1 MNIVKGVADLIRR
14 TSGGQTGESTSGP
27 QVEKFSAPSPK
38 IRFRTTCLDADV
50 RFPFYGFGLGET
62 KLYYLNEVGDE
73 AILCTL
79 WGRYE
84 NAIDKGSVRQL
95 VELVEKRKLLFVFLK
110 QFLIVYKNWE
120 PVDSGQFLD
129 TASSAAP
136 TGEYSSRFDDI
147 LVGCSA
153 GHPAEIILVLT
164 EEVGQ
169 LTALVTELITNSVQS
184 ITVSGASTSFTIT
197 SEGFPVLDALKIV
210 TRSMHNCRV
219 FGYYGGIQK
228 LTTLMKGGGPFTWT
242 GGLNGQSRSRWGGVR
257 RGPTPFRFENM
268 WLKEDGFK
276 DLLKGWWQGF
286 NYNGSYSFILTE
298 KLKALK
304 IKLKEW
310 NSEVFGRIEVNK
322 RLALDKVSHWD
333 IQEQLRVLNDWELE
347 ARKEAKEDFKK
358 WVLMEEISW
367 RQKSRQT
374 WLKEGDKNT
383 RFFHKMAN
391 SNRRKNCL
399 KKIKVNGNWLSEEQE
414 IQRGVVRAFQSLLSD
429 PGGWRP
435 SVDNLE
441 FDSIG
446 VEEAARLELMFT
458 VEEVFLALSEL
469 NGDKAPG
476 PDGFTLAFW
485 HFCWDFVKDEIM
497 GLFKD
502 FFERGKFVRSL
513 NTTFLV
519 LIPKKGGA
527 EDLTDFRPISLVGS
541 LYKLLAKVL
550 ANRLKKVVGKVVSTT
565 QNAFVEGRQILDAA
579 LIANEVIDSLMKRK
593 ESGVLCKLD
602 LEKAY
607 DRINW
612 DFLLSVMKKMGF
624 GEKWA
629 GWIRWCLSTASFSV
643 LINGSPTGFFRN
655 TRGLRQGDPL
665 SPYLFVL
672 GMEALTSL
680 INRAVRGGYLSGCS
694 IRGREGAEIRVS
706 HLLFA
711 DDTLVFCENSQ
722 EQLAFLSWLLLWFEA
737 ISGLRINLNKSEIL
751 PVGRVENAELL
762 AAELG
767 CKVGSLPSTYLGLP
781 LGASHKSVMVWDGM
795 EERMRKRL
803 ALWKRQF
810 ISKGGRITLIRST
823 LASIPTYLM
832 SLMRMPKVV
841 KLRLEKIQR
850 DFLWGGGAL
859 EKKPHLIKWG
869 IVCSHKKKGGLGIRD
884 LTILNRALLCKWS
897 WRFAVE
903 RDSYWKL
910 IIGTK
915 FGVGSGGWCTCG
927 GREGYGVGL
936 WKEISKEGLLLLN
949 NVSFS
954 VGDGKRVRFW
964 KDKWCGNTPLCE
976 AYPSLFDLAV
986 SKDAKV
992 ADCWDSM
999 GEVGGWNSR
1008 FLRPFN
1014 DWEVEEVESFLLIIQ
1029 GKRLNADLEDRMVWK
1044 ETKDGNFSVKSCFN
1058 SLDHSSAVPFP
1069 WRIIWS
1075 SFVPSKVGFFTWEA
1089 AWGKVLT
1096 QDQLKRRG
1104 WKLAN
1109 RCPLCC
1115 DEEETINH
1123 ILIHCPKAKVLWDLL
1138 FSLFGVNWVTPFSV
1152 RDTLLGWLAPL
1163 EDKKRSKVML
1173 VYSLYTLGRLYA
1185 PF

>member
-1 MNIVKGVADLIRR
+1 MARGVPGDVDPLVGMSRDPKPPEVSEVGRGEMTDEALRVR
-14 TSGGQTGESTSGP
+14 SFQGGEILGGDGGGGELKCCYKSWKKEEIGGTT
-27 QVEKFSAPSPK
+27 VCLA
-38 IRFRTTCLDADV
+38 RFRRLSTVLEWEVLGWEAMSARGAAGGVVVFWGQESLGASRPWRELFWEELGAIRGLWSDPWCIGGDFNVV
-50 RFPFYGFGLGET
+50 RFPSERSREGRITGSMRRFS
-62 KLYYLNEVGDE
+62 EVGSFSNFGGVGESLQWGFQCSLPRPVSDHFP
-73 AILCTL
+73 IL
-79 WGRYE
+79 
-84 NAIDKGSVRQL
+84 ID
-95 VELVEKRKLLFVFLK
+95 
-110 QFLIVYKNWE
+110 
-120 PVDSGQFLD
+120 
-129 TASSAAP
+129 
-136 TGEYSSRFDDI
+136 
-147 LVGCSA
+147 
-153 GHPAEIILVLT
+153 
-164 EEVGQ
+164 
-169 LTALVTELITNSVQS
+169 
-184 ITVSGASTSFTIT
+184 
-197 SEGFPVLDALKIV
+197 
-210 TRSMHNCRV
+210 
-219 FGYYGGIQK
+219 
-228 LTTLMKGGGPFTWT
+228 GGG
-242 GGLNGQSRSRWGGVR
+242 
-257 RGPTPFRFENM
+257 
-268 WLKEDGFK
+268 
-276 DLLKGWWQGF
+276 
-286 NYNGSYSFILTE
+286 
-298 KLKALK
+298 
-304 IKLKEW
+304 LKEW

-383 RFFHKMAN
+383 GFFHKMAN

-435 SVDNLE
+435 SVNNLE

-476 PDGFTLAFW
+476 PDG
-485 HFCWDFVKDEIM
+485 
-497 GLFKD
+497 
-502 FFERGKFVRSL
+502 L

-612 DFLLSVMKKMGF
+612 DFLL
-624 GEKWA
+624 
-629 GWIRWCLSTASFSV
+629 
-643 LINGSPTGFFRN
+643 

-711 DDTLVFCENSQ
+711 DDTLVFCEDSQ

-737 ISGLRINLNKSEIL
+737 TSGLRINLNKSEIL

-832 SLMRMPKVV
+832 SLMR
-841 KLRLEKIQR
+841 
-850 DFLWGGGAL
+850 GAL

-986 SKDAKV
+986 SKARRLRTV
-992 ADCWDSM
+992 GTL
-999 GEVGGWNSR
+999 GEDG
-1008 FLRPFN
+1008 
-1014 DWEVEEVESFLLIIQ
+1014 VE
-1029 GKRLNADLEDRMVWK
+1029 
-1044 ETKDGNFSVKSCFN
+1044 ETKDGKFSVKSCFN

-1069 WRIIWS
+1069 
-1075 SFVPSKVGFFTWEA
+1075 GE
-1089 AWGKVLT
+1089 
-1096 QDQLKRRG
+1096 
-1104 WKLAN
+1104 
-1109 RCPLCC
+1109 
-1115 DEEETINH
+1115 
-1123 ILIHCPKAKVLWDLL
+1123 
-1138 FSLFGVNWVTPFSV
+1138 LFGVRLFLPRWAFLLGKPLGG

-1163 EDKKRSKVML
+1163 KDKKRSKVWRAAPL
-1173 VYSLYTLGRLYA
+1173 CLFWTFGRKEIG
-1185 PF
+1185 